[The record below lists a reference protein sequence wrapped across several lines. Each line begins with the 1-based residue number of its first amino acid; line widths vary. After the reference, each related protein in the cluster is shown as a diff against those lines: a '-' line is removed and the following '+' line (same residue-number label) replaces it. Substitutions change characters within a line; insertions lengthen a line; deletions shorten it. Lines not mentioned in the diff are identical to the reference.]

1 MISEKISRQQ
11 TTVLM
16 KLRIKGNSLRFR
28 LSKTDV
34 AKLAVAKYLEERTS
48 FGSNTFGYALQIEDA
63 GDELSADFDGS
74 KITVFIPEIFI
85 KGWAVN
91 DVVGFNVTKQVS
103 KAESLYI
110 LVEKDFK
117 CLDEVTEDQQDNYE
131 NPNKTCSS

>member
-1 MISEKISRQQ
+1 
-11 TTVLM
+11 M
-16 KLRIKGNSLRFR
+16 KLRIKGNSLRLR

-34 AKLAVAKYLEERTS
+34 EKLVVTKYLEERTS
-48 FGSNTFGYALQIEDA
+48 FGSKTFGYALQIKDA
-63 GDELSADFDGS
+63 GDEVSADFDGG
-74 KITVFIPEIFI
+74 KITVFIPETFI

-91 DVVGFNVTKQVS
+91 DVVGFNATRQVS
-103 KAESLYI
+103 EAESLYI